1 MEYLNIKQPLIFY
14 FYSNY
19 VDMYFLFYDSLFYF
33 SFIFNKYLK
42 FFLARLQ
49 YDLIKDTASRINSR
63 GITLYHPIPAEYII
77 SRSLP
82 ERSLG
87 VPPCLKRG

>member
-1 MEYLNIKQPLIFY
+1 MEYLNIKQALIFY
-14 FYSNY
+14 FSSNY
-19 VDMYFLFYDSLFYF
+19 VDMYFLFHDLFYF
-33 SFIFNKYLK
+33 SSIFNKYLK
-42 FFLARLQ
+42 FFLTRLQ